1 MENIAFWAIFEL
13 RTFAFLDIF
22 ILKHIANIAFWA
34 IFELTTFAFLD
45 IFTLEHIANIAFWA
59 IFALSFHMH
68 SCHMHFRLLCTV
80 VICTFVC
87 YAQLSYALSF
97 VMHSCHM
104 LFRLLCAF
112 WAIFELRA
120 FAFLDIF
127 TLEHIANIAFWAIF
141 ELRTLAFLDIF

>member
-1 MENIAFWAIFEL
+1 MHSCHMHFRLLCTVVIC
-13 RTFAFLDIF
+13 TFVCYAQLSY
-22 ILKHIANIAFWA
+22 
-34 IFELTTFAFLD
+34 
-45 IFTLEHIANIAFWA
+45 
-59 IFALSFHMH
+59 ALSIVMH

-104 LFRLLCAF
+104 HFRLLCAF
-112 WAIFELRA
+112 WAIFELRT

-127 TLEHIANIAFWAIF
+127 TLEHIANIA
-141 ELRTLAFLDIF
+141 